1 MAPNTRLGLRHGAPI
16 EPPIGFDRQEEDRI
30 RLEQEIGGLS
40 LDLEH
45 SGSTSLSL
53 EYGRNGVPSPRF
65 EGVASFARY
74 DSDLEKSRDASARR
88 STRYQSFRTV
98 DDSYDGGQTQ
108 STAAHHASRVTIG
121 AGLGYGAGARP
132 ASRAGSGAEYD
143 PDRELSSMLKRR
155 GRISLLDD
163 TNTTVR
169 DPSATKKSPVQH
181 ISSDPLIVDDTA
193 ELDHLLEAGH
203 IPEHSLRAQP
213 RIPRAQPAE
222 DESRR
227 SDLEYSFH
235 RSEADDSFSRRK
247 PRLTDALGGTF
258 SPKRPRTLATNTSLS
273 PNGMQHK
280 PLPSITS
287 ASDASVRPSA
297 SLLASRPSN
306 IPAGGTTRT
315 DSSLSSSSATQR
327 ARLEANTA
335 ANARRAAYDSA
346 PAPAP
351 TRRVGRQN
359 SNEKRQDVAPAQTSA
374 FPRASAT
381 EAKNRNVF
389 RPGLSI
395 HLPDITGLTVA
406 VASPVKAKIQYKDA
420 QVGSPKHGLDADRSA
435 ADAQL
440 EQLSNLLRELE
451 RENGTARRRVRELEI
466 ELDYCKAEVERE
478 RTRVSF
484 QETERARANERQAAS
499 EREERERRIRE
510 TEESA
515 KSWESRYHE
524 VVEEKKA
531 LEALVTT
538 LRSHLARMT
547 SEVEEHQRTIDE
559 LRSMHERD
567 VADLEAKTA
576 EVAAITAEV
585 ERLADECDRLRG
597 VVEEGLR
604 ERRQVRES
612 GSLQASGS
620 QKDFE
625 GAGSVIIGRE
635 LSAVEEEEEQTEDEM
650 NASELEG
657 QRSVLSVTELAG
669 DDRSG
674 RARTDR
680 ATLGSVSR
688 TLRFMDP
695 PPPMTSQSD
704 ITPELEP
711 SRSMG
716 SSRSI
721 ASPPEAQPASSRSS
735 TPILGRPRSAAEA
748 TAGTSSPVRRGSPLV
763 RRASEDEGARPSRPS
778 SRLPLPPR
786 SGSPT
791 PPQRSPARDPESQPL
806 RASQRRSPP
815 PASPPFPRIRGAQL
829 ERLFFSA
836 PEHDERTCTTCCRRR
851 NIRTVRDDRHEP
863 ERVRQRE
870 RAGWRLGGRVGA
882 REDEDEG
889 YAHSEGEDDLPVEI
903 DPARPP
909 PQTVLVKV
917 MRELEDDFAHYK
929 AIYVE
934 LADQYRIIGPASNVA
949 KRNVL
954 AEHLKEVIDTL
965 EKRGDQ
971 IASLYDLISANDKP
985 VSKQS

>member
-1 MAPNTRLGLRHGAPI
+1 MAPNSRLGQRHAPV
-16 EPPIGFDRQEEDRI
+16 EPPIGFDRQEEERI

-45 SGSTSLSL
+45 SSLTSLSL
-53 EYGRNGVPSPRF
+53 EYGRHGAPSPRF

-74 DSDLEKSRDASARR
+74 DSDLERSRDASARR
-88 STRYQSFRTV
+88 SGRYQSFRA

-108 STAAHHASRVTIG
+108 STAAHHASAVTVG
-121 AGLGYGAGARP
+121 AGLGYGTGTRP
-132 ASRAGSGAEYD
+132 LSRAGSGAEYD
-143 PDRELSSMLKRR
+143 PDRELTSMLKRR
-155 GRISLLDD
+155 GRISVLDDD

-169 DPSATKKSPVQH
+169 DPSTTKKKSVQH

-193 ELDHLLEAGH
+193 ELDHLLETGH
-203 IPEHSLRAQP
+203 IPEHSLRARH
-213 RIPRAQPAE
+213 RIPRTHAAE

-227 SDLEYSFH
+227 TDPEYDYSFH
-235 RSEADDSFSRRK
+235 RSEGDDSFSRRK

-258 SPKRPRTLATNTSLS
+258 SPKRPRTMATTTIS
-273 PNGMQHK
+273 PTGAQHK
-280 PLPSITS
+280 PIPSITS
-287 ASDASVRPSA
+287 PSDGSVRPSA

-306 IPAGGTTRT
+306 IPAVGPTRT
-315 DSSLSSSSATQR
+315 ESSLSSSSATQR
-327 ARLEANTA
+327 ARVDANTA
-335 ANARRAAYDSA
+335 ANARREAA
-346 PAPAP
+346 PAPS
-351 TRRVGRQN
+351 RRVGRQN
-359 SNEKRQDVAPAQTSA
+359 SFDKRQDAAPLENRAQPSA
-374 FPRASAT
+374 FPRPSAL
-381 EAKNRNVF
+381 EAKSRNVF
-389 RPGLSI
+389 GPGLSI

-406 VASPVKAKIQYKDA
+406 VASPKKANVQYRDA
-420 QVGSPKHGLDADRSA
+420 QVGSPKMGFDADRSA

-440 EQLSNLLRELE
+440 EQLSNVLRELE

-466 ELDYCKAEVERE
+466 ELDYCKVEVERE
-478 RTRVSF
+478 RTRANL
-484 QETERARANERQAAS
+484 QETERTRANERQAAN
-499 EREERERRIRE
+499 ERAERERRIRE
-510 TEESA
+510 TEDAA

-547 SEVEEHQRTIDE
+547 SEVEEHQRTIDD

-576 EVAAITAEV
+576 EVEAITAEV
-585 ERLADECDRLRG
+585 ERLAEECERLRG

-625 GAGSVIIGRE
+625 GSGSIIMGRGVE
-635 LSAVEEEEEQTEDEM
+635 LSAVQEEETEDEM
-650 NASELEG
+650 DSMELEG
-657 QRSVLSVTELAG
+657 RRSALSVTELGG

-680 ATLGSVSR
+680 ATLGSASR

-695 PPPMTSQSD
+695 RPPLTSQSD
-704 ITPELEP
+704 ITPDLE
-711 SRSMG
+711 RSQSMS
-716 SSRSI
+716 SSRS
-721 ASPPEAQPASSRSS
+721 APPPEAQPIPSRSS
-735 TPILGRPRSAAEA
+735 TPVLGRTRSAGAA
-748 TAGTSSPVRRGSPLV
+748 VGTSSPARRQSPLI
-763 RRASEDEGARPSRPS
+763 RRSSEDEAARPRPN

-786 SGSPT
+786 SESPT
-791 PPQRSPARDPESQPL
+791 PSQRSPVREPEPQPL

-815 PASPPFPRIRGAQL
+815 PTPPFPRIRGTQL

-836 PEHDERTCTTCCRRR
+836 PEHNEQTCTTCCRRR
-851 NIRTVRDDRHEP
+851 KARTVRDDRHEP
-863 ERVRQRE
+863 ERARQRE
-870 RAGWRLGGRVGA
+870 RADWRLGGRVGA

-889 YAHSEGEDDLPVEI
+889 YARSEGEDDLPVEI

-917 MRELEDDFAHYK
+917 VRELEDDFAHYK

-971 IASLYDLISANDKP
+971 IASLYDLLSVNDKP

>member
-1 MAPNTRLGLRHGAPI
+1 MAPNSRLGMRHAPV

-45 SGSTSLSL
+45 SSLTSLSL
-53 EYGRNGVPSPRF
+53 EYGRHGAPSPRF

-74 DSDLEKSRDASARR
+74 DSDLERSRDASARR
-88 STRYQSFRTV
+88 NGRYQSFRA

-108 STAAHHASRVTIG
+108 STAAHHASAVTVG

-132 ASRAGSGAEYD
+132 LSRAGSGAEYD
-143 PDRELSSMLKRR
+143 PDRELTSMLKRR
-155 GRISLLDD
+155 GRVSVLDDD

-169 DPSATKKSPVQH
+169 DPSTTKKKSLQH
-181 ISSDPLIVDDTA
+181 ISNDPLIVDDTA
-193 ELDHLLEAGH
+193 ELDHLLETGH
-203 IPEHSLRAQP
+203 IPEHSLRARRP
-213 RIPRAQPAE
+213 IHRNHASG
-222 DESRR
+222 DDSRR
-227 SDLEYSFH
+227 TDPDFENSFH
-235 RSEADDSFSRRK
+235 RSEGDDSFTRRK

-258 SPKRPRTLATNTSLS
+258 SPKRPRTIPTTTIS
-273 PNGMQHK
+273 PAGAQHR
-280 PLPSITS
+280 PIPSITS
-287 ASDASVRPSA
+287 PSDASVRPSA

-306 IPAGGTTRT
+306 IPAGTART
-315 DSSLSSSSATQR
+315 DSSLSSSDPAQR
-327 ARLEANTA
+327 ARLSANTA
-335 ANARRAAYDSA
+335 ANARREAALA
-346 PAPAP
+346 PS
-351 TRRVGRQN
+351 RRVGRQN
-359 SNEKRQDVAPAQTSA
+359 SFDKRQDAAPIENRAQPSA
-374 FPRASAT
+374 FPRPSAL
-381 EAKNRNVF
+381 ESKSRNVF
-389 RPGLSI
+389 GPGLSI

-406 VASPVKAKIQYKDA
+406 VASPKKANVQYRDV
-420 QVGSPKHGLDADRSA
+420 QVGSPKMDFDADRSA

-440 EQLSNLLRELE
+440 EQLSNVLRELE
-451 RENGTARRRVRELEI
+451 RENSTARRRVRELEI
-466 ELDYCKAEVERE
+466 ELDYCKVEVERE
-478 RTRVSF
+478 RTRASL
-484 QETERARANERQAAS
+484 QETERTRANERQAAN
-499 EREERERRIRE
+499 ERAERERRARE
-510 TEESA
+510 TEEAA

-547 SEVEEHQRTIDE
+547 SEVEEHQRTIDD

-567 VADLEAKTA
+567 LADLEAKTA

-585 ERLADECDRLRG
+585 ERLAEECERLRG

-620 QKDFE
+620 QQDFE
-625 GAGSVIIGRE
+625 GSGSVIMGRGVE
-635 LSAVEEEEEQTEDEM
+635 LSAVQEEEEETEDEM
-650 NASELEG
+650 DAEELEG
-657 QRSVLSVTELAG
+657 RRSLLSVTELGG

-688 TLRFMDP
+688 ALRFMDP
-695 PPPMTSQSD
+695 QPLTSQSD
-704 ITPELEP
+704 ITPELE
-711 SRSMG
+711 RSQSMS
-716 SSRSI
+716 SSRS
-721 ASPPEAQPASSRSS
+721 APAVSLKSRE
-735 TPILGRPRSAAEA
+735 IL
-748 TAGTSSPVRRGSPLV
+748 AGASSPVRRQSPLV
-763 RRASEDEGARPSRPS
+763 RKGSEDELARPRPN

-786 SGSPT
+786 SESPT
-791 PPQRSPARDPESQPL
+791 PSQRSPVREPESQPL

-815 PASPPFPRIRGAQL
+815 PTPPFPRIRGAQL

-836 PEHDERTCTTCCRRR
+836 PEHNEQTCTTCCRRR
-851 NIRTVRDDRHEP
+851 HARASRDDRHEAG
-863 ERVRQRE
+863 RVRERE
-870 RAGWRLGGRVGA
+870 RANWRLGGRVGA

-889 YAHSEGEDDLPVEI
+889 YARSEGEDDLPVEI

-917 MRELEDDFAHYK
+917 VRELEDDFAHYK

-971 IASLYDLISANDKP
+971 IASLYDLLSVNDKP

>member
-1 MAPNTRLGLRHGAPI
+1 MAPNTRAGLRHGAPV

-45 SGSTSLSL
+45 SESSLSL
-53 EYGRNGVPSPRF
+53 EYGRHGAPSPRF

-88 STRYQSFRTV
+88 GARYPSFRTA

-108 STAAHHASRVTIG
+108 STAAHHASGVTVG
-121 AGLGYGAGARP
+121 AGLGYGNGARP
-132 ASRAGSGAEYD
+132 VSRAGSGEYD

-163 TNTTVR
+163 TNTTAR
-169 DPSATKKSPVQH
+169 DPSAAKKKSIQH
-181 ISSDPLIVDDTA
+181 MSTDPLIVDDTA
-193 ELDHLLEAGH
+193 ELDNLLENGH
-203 IPEHSLRAQP
+203 IPEQH
-213 RIPRAQPAE
+213 
-222 DESRR
+222 
-227 SDLEYSFH
+227 SFH

-247 PRLTDALGGTF
+247 PRLTDALGGAF
-258 SPKRPRTLATNTSLS
+258 SPKRPRTLATNAASS
-273 PNGMQHK
+273 PNGQHK
-280 PLPSITS
+280 QLPSIVS

-306 IPAGGTTRT
+306 IPGGTART
-315 DSSLSSSSATQR
+315 DSSLTSSSTTQR
-327 ARLEANTA
+327 ARLDANTA
-335 ANARRAAYDSA
+335 ANARRAAAYDSA
-346 PAPAP
+346 QASAPAP

-359 SNEKRQDVAPAQTSA
+359 SFEKRQQVAPL
-374 FPRASAT
+374 PRASAI
-381 EAKNRNVF
+381 EPKSRNVF
-389 RPGLSI
+389 GPGLSI
-395 HLPDITGLTVA
+395 HLPDITGLTMA
-406 VASPVKAKIQYKDA
+406 VASPVKAKVQYKDA
-420 QVGSPKHGLDADRSA
+420 QVGSPKHGFDADRSA

-440 EQLSNLLRELE
+440 EQLSEVLRELE
-451 RENGTARRRVRELEI
+451 HENSAARRRVRELEL
-466 ELDYCKAEVERE
+466 ELDYFKVEVERE
-478 RTRVSF
+478 RTRASA
-484 QETERARANERQAAS
+484 QELERARENERQAAS
-499 EREERERRIRE
+499 ERAERERRIRE
-510 TEESA
+510 TEDRSQN
-515 KSWESRYHE
+515 WENRYHE

-585 ERLADECDRLRG
+585 ERLAEECERLRG

-620 QKDFE
+620 QQDFE
-625 GAGSVIIGRE
+625 GAGSIIMGRGVE
-635 LSAVEEEEEQTEDEM
+635 LSAVEEEEEETEDEM

-695 PPPMTSQSD
+695 PPMNSQSD
-704 ITPELEP
+704 MTPELER
-711 SRSMG
+711 SRSMC
-716 SSRSI
+716 SSRS
-721 ASPPEAQPASSRSS
+721 APPPEVQPVSSRSS
-735 TPILGRPRSAAEA
+735 TPVLGRTRSAVA
-748 TAGTSSPVRRGSPLV
+748 TAGTSSPRRGSPLV
-763 RRASEDEGARPSRPS
+763 RRASEDEAPRPRPN

-786 SGSPT
+786 SESPT
-791 PPQRSPARDPESQPL
+791 PSQRSPMREPEAHAL
-806 RASQRRSPP
+806 RQSRRRSPP
-815 PASPPFPRIRGAQL
+815 PSPPFPRIQGEHL
-829 ERLFFSA
+829 ERLFFSLPDHNA
-836 PEHDERTCTTCCRRR
+836 GTCTRCCRQRKAHPA
-851 NIRTVRDDRHEP
+851 RDDRHEP
-863 ERVRQRE
+863 ARARERE
-870 RAGWRLGGRVGA
+870 RAHWRLGGRPGA
-882 REDEDEG
+882 RQDEDEG
-889 YAHSEGEDDLPVEI
+889 YAHSEGEEDLPVEI

-917 MRELEDDFAHYK
+917 VRELEDDFAHYK

-971 IASLYDLISANDKP
+971 IASLYDLISVKDKP
-985 VSKQS
+985 LSKQY

>member
-1 MAPNTRLGLRHGAPI
+1 MAPNSRLGLRHAPA
-16 EPPIGFDRQEEDRI
+16 EPVIGFDPQEEERI

-40 LDLEH
+40 IDLEH
-45 SGSTSLSL
+45 SSSSLSL
-53 EYGRNGVPSPRF
+53 EYGRHGAPSPRF

-74 DSDLEKSRDASARR
+74 DSDLERSRDASIRR
-88 STRYQSFRTV
+88 STRYQSFRA

-108 STAAHHASRVTIG
+108 STAAHHASAVTVG
-121 AGLGYGAGARP
+121 AGLGYGNGTRP
-132 ASRAGSGAEYD
+132 LSRAGSGAEYD
-143 PDRELSSMLKRR
+143 PDRELTSMLKRR

-163 TNTTVR
+163 TDTTVR
-169 DPSATKKSPVQH
+169 DPSATKKKSLQ

-193 ELDHLLEAGH
+193 ELDRLLETGH
-203 IPEHSLRAQP
+203 IPEHSLRTRH
-213 RIPRAQPAE
+213 RITRTNSAE

-227 SDLEYSFH
+227 TDPEYDSSFH
-235 RSEADDSFSRRK
+235 RSEGDDSFGRRK
-247 PRLTDALGGTF
+247 PRLSDALGGTF
-258 SPKRPRTLATNTSLS
+258 SPKRPRTTTVAS
-273 PNGMQHK
+273 PAGVQHK
-280 PLPSITS
+280 PIPSITS
-287 ASDASVRPSA
+287 TSDTSVRPSA

-315 DSSLSSSSATQR
+315 DSSLSSSGAIQK

-335 ANARRAAYDSA
+335 ANARRGVAQE
-346 PAPAP
+346 PAPVP
-351 TRRVGRQN
+351 SRRVGRQN
-359 SNEKRQDVAPAQTSA
+359 SFDKRPDSVPIESRAQPSA
-374 FPRASAT
+374 FPRPSAL

-389 RPGLSI
+389 GPGLSI

-406 VASPVKAKIQYKDA
+406 VASPKKANLEYKDA
-420 QVGSPKHGLDADRSA
+420 QVGSPKLGFDADRSA

-440 EQLSNLLRELE
+440 EHLSNFLRELE
-451 RENGTARRRVRELEI
+451 RDNGTARRRVRELEI
-466 ELDYCKAEVERE
+466 ELEYCKAEVERE
-478 RTRVSF
+478 RTRASL
-484 QETERARANERQAAS
+484 QHDDRARADERRAANERA
-499 EREERERRIRE
+499 ERERLIRE
-510 TEESA
+510 AEEST

-531 LEALVTT
+531 LEALVAT

-547 SEVEEHQRTIDE
+547 SEVEDHQRTVDE

-585 ERLADECDRLRG
+585 ERLAEECERLRG

-612 GSLQASGS
+612 GSVQASGS

-625 GAGSVIIGRE
+625 GSGSIIMGRGVE
-635 LSAVEEEEEQTEDEM
+635 LSAVQEEEEETEDEM
-650 NASELEG
+650 DAEELEG
-657 QRSVLSVTELAG
+657 RRSLLSVGELGG

-695 PPPMTSQSD
+695 QPALTSQSD
-704 ITPELEP
+704 ITPELER
-711 SRSMG
+711 SRSMS
-716 SSRSI
+716 SSRST
-721 ASPPEAQPASSRSS
+721 PLDVQPIPSRSS
-735 TPILGRPRSAAEA
+735 TPILGRTRSAGA
-748 TAGTSSPVRRGSPLV
+748 TAGTKSPARRQSPLV
-763 RRASEDEGARPSRPS
+763 WRASEDEAPRPRPN

-786 SGSPT
+786 SESPT
-791 PPQRSPARDPESQPL
+791 PLQRSQVREPETQPL

-815 PASPPFPRIRGAQL
+815 PTPPFPRIRGAQL

-836 PEHDERTCTTCCRRR
+836 PEHNEQTCTRCCQRRKTR
-851 NIRTVRDDRHEP
+851 NVRDDRHEP
-863 ERVRQRE
+863 ERARERE
-870 RAGWRLGGRVGA
+870 RAHWRLGGRVGA

-889 YAHSEGEDDLPVEI
+889 YARSEGEEDLPVEI

-917 MRELEDDFAHYK
+917 VRELEDDFAHYK

-971 IASLYDLISANDKP
+971 IASLYDLLSVNDKP
-985 VSKQS
+985 VSK

>member
-1 MAPNTRLGLRHGAPI
+1 MAPNSRLGLRHAPA
-16 EPPIGFDRQEEDRI
+16 EPVIGFDPQEEERI

-40 LDLEH
+40 IDLEH
-45 SGSTSLSL
+45 SSSSLSL
-53 EYGRNGVPSPRF
+53 EYGRHGAPSPRF

-74 DSDLEKSRDASARR
+74 DSDLERSRDASIRR
-88 STRYQSFRTV
+88 STRYQSFRA

-108 STAAHHASRVTIG
+108 STAAHHASAVTVG
-121 AGLGYGAGARP
+121 AGLGYGNGTRP
-132 ASRAGSGAEYD
+132 LSRAGSGAEYD
-143 PDRELSSMLKRR
+143 PDRELTSMLKRR

-163 TNTTVR
+163 TDTTVR
-169 DPSATKKSPVQH
+169 DPSATKKRAF
-181 ISSDPLIVDDTA
+181 SDPLIVDDTA
-193 ELDHLLEAGH
+193 ELDRLLETGH
-203 IPEHSLRAQP
+203 IPEHSLRTRH
-213 RIPRAQPAE
+213 RITRTNSAE

-227 SDLEYSFH
+227 TDPEYDSSFH
-235 RSEADDSFSRRK
+235 RSEGDDSFSRRK
-247 PRLTDALGGTF
+247 PRLSDALGGTF
-258 SPKRPRTLATNTSLS
+258 SPKRPRTTTVAS
-273 PNGMQHK
+273 PAGVQHK
-280 PLPSITS
+280 PIPSITS
-287 ASDASVRPSA
+287 TSDTSVRPSA

-315 DSSLSSSSATQR
+315 DSSLSSSGAIQK

-335 ANARRAAYDSA
+335 ANARRGVAQQ

-351 TRRVGRQN
+351 SRRVGRQN
-359 SNEKRQDVAPAQTSA
+359 SFDKRPDSVPIESRAQPSA
-374 FPRASAT
+374 FPRPSAL

-389 RPGLSI
+389 GPGLSI

-406 VASPVKAKIQYKDA
+406 VASPKKANLEYKDA
-420 QVGSPKHGLDADRSA
+420 QVGSPKLGFDADRSA

-440 EQLSNLLRELE
+440 EHLSNFLRELE
-451 RENGTARRRVRELEI
+451 RDNGTARRRVRELEI
-466 ELDYCKAEVERE
+466 ELEYCKAEVERE
-478 RTRVSF
+478 RTRASL
-484 QETERARANERQAAS
+484 QHDDRARADERRAANERA
-499 EREERERRIRE
+499 ERERLIRE
-510 TEESA
+510 AEEST

-524 VVEEKKA
+524 VVEKRKA
-531 LEALVTT
+531 LVAT

-547 SEVEEHQRTIDE
+547 SEVEDHQRTVDE

-585 ERLADECDRLRG
+585 ERLAEECERLRG

-604 ERRQVRES
+604 ERRQCC
-612 GSLQASGS
+612 
-620 QKDFE
+620 
-625 GAGSVIIGRE
+625 AGRG
-635 LSAVEEEEEQTEDEM
+635 EETEDEM
-650 NASELEG
+650 DAEELEG
-657 QRSVLSVTELAG
+657 RRSLLSVGELGG

-695 PPPMTSQSD
+695 QPALTSQSD
-704 ITPELEP
+704 ITPELER
-711 SRSMG
+711 SRSMS
-716 SSRSI
+716 SSRST
-721 ASPPEAQPASSRSS
+721 PLDVQPIPSRSS
-735 TPILGRPRSAAEA
+735 TPILGRTRSAGA
-748 TAGTSSPVRRGSPLV
+748 TAGTKSPARRQSPLV
-763 RRASEDEGARPSRPS
+763 WRASEDEAPRPPPN

-786 SGSPT
+786 SESPT
-791 PPQRSPARDPESQPL
+791 PLQRSQVREPETQPL

-815 PASPPFPRIRGAQL
+815 PTPPFPRIRGAQL

-836 PEHDERTCTTCCRRR
+836 PEHNEQTCTRCCQRRKAR
-851 NIRTVRDDRHEP
+851 NVRDDRHEP
-863 ERVRQRE
+863 ERARERE
-870 RAGWRLGGRVGA
+870 RAHWRLGGRVGA

-889 YAHSEGEDDLPVEI
+889 YARSEGEEDLPVEI

-917 MRELEDDFAHYK
+917 VRELEDDFAHYK
-929 AIYVE
+929 ATE
-934 LADQYRIIGPASNVA
+934 LSDREQCR

-971 IASLYDLISANDKP
+971 IASLYDLLSVNDKP
-985 VSKQS
+985 VPR

>member
-1 MAPNTRLGLRHGAPI
+1 MAPNTRPGLRHGAPV

-53 EYGRNGVPSPRF
+53 EYGRHGAPSPRF

-74 DSDLEKSRDASARR
+74 DSDLERSRDASARR

-108 STAAHHASRVTIG
+108 STAAHHASAVTVG
-121 AGLGYGAGARP
+121 AGLGYGNGARP
-132 ASRAGSGAEYD
+132 LSRAGSGAEYD

-169 DPSATKKSPVQH
+169 DPSATKKKSVQH
-181 ISSDPLIVDDTA
+181 ISADPLIVDDTA
-193 ELDHLLEAGH
+193 ELDHLLETGH
-203 IPEHSLRAQP
+203 IPEHSLRARP
-213 RIPRAQPAE
+213 RIPRGHAPE

-227 SDLEYSFH
+227 SDAESSFH
-235 RSEADDSFSRRK
+235 RSEADDSFTRRK
-247 PRLTDALGGTF
+247 PRLTDALGGAF
-258 SPKRPRTLATNTSLS
+258 SPKRPRTMATNAVPS
-273 PNGMQHK
+273 PNSAQHK
-280 PLPSITS
+280 PLPSIVS

-306 IPAGGTTRT
+306 IPRT
-315 DSSLSSSSATQR
+315 ESSLTSSSTTQR
-327 ARLEANTA
+327 ARLDANTA
-335 ANARRAAYDSA
+335 ANARRAAAND
-346 PAPAP
+346 PAASAP

-359 SNEKRQDVAPAQTSA
+359 SFEKRREAAPVEVRTQSSA
-374 FPRASAT
+374 FPRPSAT

-389 RPGLSI
+389 GPGLSI
-395 HLPDITGLTVA
+395 HLPDITGLTMA
-406 VASPVKAKIQYKDA
+406 VASPKKANLEYRDA
-420 QVGSPKHGLDADRSA
+420 QVGSPKHGFDADRSA

-440 EQLSNLLRELE
+440 EQLSEVLRELE
-451 RENGTARRRVRELEI
+451 HENSTARRRVRELEI
-466 ELDYCKAEVERE
+466 ELEHCKREVEVERTRASVQEIE
-478 RTRVSF
+478 RTRENERRAV
-484 QETERARANERQAAS
+484 TERA
-499 EREERERRIRE
+499 ERERRIRE
-510 TEESA
+510 TEETTRG
-515 KSWESRYHE
+515 WENRYHE

-531 LEALVTT
+531 LEALVNT

-585 ERLADECDRLRG
+585 ERLAEECDRLRG

-625 GAGSVIIGRE
+625 GSGSIIVGRGVE
-635 LSAVEEEEEQTEDEM
+635 LSAVQEEEEETEDEM
-650 NASELEG
+650 DATELEG
-657 QRSVLSVTELAG
+657 QRSALSMTELGG
-669 DDRSG
+669 DD

-680 ATLGSVSR
+680 ATLGSASR

-695 PPPMTSQSD
+695 PPPMNSQSD
-704 ITPELEP
+704 MTPELE
-711 SRSMG
+711 RSQSVC
-716 SSRSI
+716 SSRS
-721 ASPPEAQPASSRSS
+721 APPLDVRPVGSRSS
-735 TPILGRPRSAAEA
+735 TPVLGRPRSAVA
-748 TAGTSSPVRRGSPLV
+748 TVGTSSPRRESPLV
-763 RRASEDEGARPSRPS
+763 RRASEDDVARPRPS
-778 SRLPLPPR
+778 SRLPQLPPR
-786 SGSPT
+786 SESPT
-791 PPQRSPARDPESQPL
+791 PSQRSPVRDPEPQHL

-815 PASPPFPRIRGAQL
+815 PSPPFPRIRGEKL
-829 ERLFFSA
+829 ERLFFSVPA
-836 PEHDERTCTTCCRRR
+836 HNTGTCTRCCRGQKARSA
-851 NIRTVRDDRHEP
+851 RDDRHEP
-863 ERVRQRE
+863 ARARERE
-870 RAGWRLGGRVGA
+870 RANWRLGGRVGA

-889 YAHSEGEDDLPVEI
+889 YAHSEEDDLRVDI

-917 MRELEDDFAHYK
+917 VRELEDDFAHYK

-971 IASLYDLISANDKP
+971 IASLYDLITVNDKP
-985 VSKQS
+985 IPRQY

>member
-1 MAPNTRLGLRHGAPI
+1 MAPNTRLGLRHGAPV
-16 EPPIGFDRQEEDRI
+16 EPAIGFDRQEEDRI

-45 SGSTSLSL
+45 SSSTSLSL
-53 EYGRNGVPSPRF
+53 EYGRHGAPSPRF
-65 EGVASFARY
+65 EGIASFARY
-74 DSDLEKSRDASARR
+74 DSDLERSRDASARR
-88 STRYQSFRTV
+88 SARYQSFRTA

-108 STAAHHASRVTIG
+108 STAAHHASGVTVG

-132 ASRAGSGAEYD
+132 VSRTGSGAEYD

-155 GRISLLDD
+155 GRVSLLDD
-163 TNTTVR
+163 TNTTAR
-169 DPSATKKSPVQH
+169 DPSTAKKNPVQH

-193 ELDHLLEAGH
+193 ELDRLLETGH
-203 IPEHSLRAQP
+203 IPEHSLRVQP
-213 RIPRAQPAE
+213 RVPRTHAYE

-227 SDLEYSFH
+227 TELETSFH

-258 SPKRPRTLATNTSLS
+258 SPKRPRTIATTTLS
-273 PNGMQHK
+273 PNGAQHK
-280 PLPSITS
+280 PLPSIVS

-306 IPAGGTTRT
+306 IPGGATRT
-315 DSSLSSSSATQR
+315 DTSLSSSGATQR
-327 ARLEANTA
+327 ARLEANTV
-335 ANARRAAYDSA
+335 ANARRAAAYDSA
-346 PAPAP
+346 PAPVP
-351 TRRVGRQN
+351 SRRVGRPN
-359 SNEKRQDVAPAQTSA
+359 SYEKRQDPAPVEARAQSSA

-381 EAKNRNVF
+381 EAKNRNLF
-389 RPGLSI
+389 GPGLSI
-395 HLPDITGLTVA
+395 HLPDITGLTMA
-406 VASPVKAKIQYKDA
+406 VASPMKANVQYKDA
-420 QVGSPKHGLDADRSA
+420 QVGSPKHGFDADRSA

-440 EQLSNLLRELE
+440 EQLSDVLRELE
-451 RENGTARRRVRELEI
+451 RENGTARRRVRELEL
-466 ELDYCKAEVERE
+466 ELEYCKAEVERE
-478 RTRVSF
+478 RTRASL
-484 QETERARANERQAAS
+484 QEIDRARENERQAAN
-499 EREERERRIRE
+499 ERAERERRMRE
-510 TEESA
+510 TEESMR
-515 KSWESRYHE
+515 SWEGRYHE

-585 ERLADECDRLRG
+585 EHLAEECERLRG

-625 GAGSVIIGRE
+625 GAGSIIMGRGVE
-635 LSAVEEEEEQTEDEM
+635 LSAVEEEEETEDEM
-650 NASELEG
+650 DASELEG
-657 QRSVLSVTELAG
+657 QRSVLSVTELGG

-680 ATLGSVSR
+680 ATMGSASR

-695 PPPMTSQSD
+695 APPMTSQSD
-704 ITPELEP
+704 ITPELE
-711 SRSMG
+711 RSQSMC
-716 SSRSI
+716 SSRS
-721 ASPPEAQPASSRSS
+721 APPPEVRLVSSRSS
-735 TPILGRPRSAAEA
+735 TPVLGRTRSAAA
-748 TAGTSSPVRRGSPLV
+748 TAGTSSPVRRESPLA
-763 RRASEDEGARPSRPS
+763 RRDEAERPRPS
-778 SRLPLPPR
+778 SRLPQLPPR
-786 SGSPT
+786 SESPT
-791 PPQRSPARDPESQPL
+791 PSQRSPAREPEPHPL
-806 RASQRRSPP
+806 RASQRRSP
-815 PASPPFPRIRGAQL
+815 PASPPFPRIRGTQL

-836 PEHDERTCTTCCRRR
+836 PEHNEQTCTTCCRRR
-851 NIRTVRDDRHEP
+851 KIRAVRDDRHEP
-863 ERVRQRE
+863 GRARERE
-870 RAGWRLGGRVGA
+870 RADWRLGGRVGA

-917 MRELEDDFAHYK
+917 VRELEDDFAHYK

-971 IASLYDLISANDKP
+971 IASLYDLISVNDKP
-985 VSKQS
+985 VSKHS

>member
-1 MAPNTRLGLRHGAPI
+1 MAPNTRLGQRHGAPV

-40 LDLEH
+40 LDLDH
-45 SGSTSLSL
+45 SASTSLSL
-53 EYGRNGVPSPRF
+53 EYGRHGAPSPRF

-74 DSDLEKSRDASARR
+74 DSDLERSRDASARR
-88 STRYQSFRTV
+88 SARYQSFRTV

-108 STAAHHASRVTIG
+108 STAAHHASGVTVG
-121 AGLGYGAGARP
+121 AGLGYGAGVRP
-132 ASRAGSGAEYD
+132 LSRAGSGAEYD

-155 GRISLLDD
+155 GRISVLDD

-169 DPSATKKSPVQH
+169 DPSATKKKAVQQ

-193 ELDHLLEAGH
+193 ELDHLLETGH
-203 IPEHSLRAQP
+203 IPEHSLRTRP
-213 RIPRAQPAE
+213 RIPRTHSTE
-222 DESRR
+222 D
-227 SDLEYSFH
+227 DLHSSFH
-235 RSEADDSFSRRK
+235 RSEGDDSFSRRK

-258 SPKRPRTLATNTSLS
+258 SPKRPRTIAANSVPS
-273 PNGMQHK
+273 PNGAQHK
-280 PLPSITS
+280 PLPSIVS

-306 IPAGGTTRT
+306 IPATSATRT
-315 DSSLSSSSATQR
+315 DSSLTSSSATQR

-335 ANARRAAYDSA
+335 ANARRMAAADAA
-346 PAPAP
+346 PS
-351 TRRVGRQN
+351 RRVGRPN
-359 SNEKRQDVAPAQTSA
+359 SYEKRQDAGPVEVRAQSSA
-374 FPRASAT
+374 FPRASAI
-381 EAKNRNVF
+381 EPKNRNVF
-389 RPGLSI
+389 GPGLSI
-395 HLPDITGLTVA
+395 HLPDITGLTMA
-406 VASPVKAKIQYKDA
+406 VASPMKASVQYKDA
-420 QVGSPKHGLDADRSA
+420 QVGSPKGYFDADRSA

-440 EQLSNLLRELE
+440 EQLSDLLRELE

-466 ELDYCKAEVERE
+466 ELEYCKAEVERE
-478 RTRVSF
+478 RTRASI
-484 QETERARANERQAAS
+484 QDIERTRANERQAAS
-499 EREERERRIRE
+499 ERAERERRIRE
-510 TEESA
+510 TEETA
-515 KSWESRYHE
+515 NGWENRYHE

-531 LEALVTT
+531 LEALVNT
-538 LRSHLARMT
+538 LRSRLAQMT
-547 SEVEEHQRTIDE
+547 SEVEEHQRTIDD

-567 VADLEAKTA
+567 VADLEAKTS
-576 EVAAITAEV
+576 EVAAITSEV
-585 ERLADECDRLRG
+585 ERLAEECDRLRG

-620 QKDFE
+620 QQDFE
-625 GAGSVIIGRE
+625 GTGSVIMGRGVE
-635 LSAVEEEEEQTEDEM
+635 LSAVEEEEEDTEDEM

-657 QRSVLSVTELAG
+657 QRSVLSVTELGG
-669 DDRSG
+669 DE

-680 ATLGSVSR
+680 ATMGSVSR

-695 PPPMTSQSD
+695 RPTTSQSD
-704 ITPELEP
+704 ITPDLE
-711 SRSMG
+711 RSQSMS
-716 SSRSI
+716 SSRS
-721 ASPPEAQPASSRSS
+721 APPPEVRLVSSRSS
-735 TPILGRPRSAAEA
+735 TPVLGRTRSAGAA
-748 TAGTSSPVRRGSPLV
+748 VGTSSPARRESPLARRGS
-763 RRASEDEGARPSRPS
+763 EDEAGRPRPS
-778 SRLPLPPR
+778 SRLPQLPAR
-786 SGSPT
+786 SESPT
-791 PPQRSPARDPESQPL
+791 PSQRSLVREPEAQPL

-815 PASPPFPRIRGAQL
+815 PSPPFPRIRGTQL

-836 PEHDERTCTTCCRRR
+836 PEHNEQTCTTCCRRR
-851 NIRTVRDDRHEP
+851 KIRSVRDDRHEP
-863 ERVRQRE
+863 QRARERE

-917 MRELEDDFAHYK
+917 VRELEDDFAHYK
-929 AIYVE
+929 AIYIE

-971 IASLYDLISANDKP
+971 IASLYDLISVNDKP
-985 VSKQS
+985 VSR